1 MTVTA
6 KPNIRVEKHL
16 VRRSKDLVEL
26 IIGRTPMMWTDLH
39 RGHLARMKKCIS
51 TDTFVRKVIR
61 KSNASNRVFSPLL
74 FLLSGGSVVAIQEG
88 RTSPRRAWQR
98 PTDS

>member
-51 TDTFVRKVIR
+51 TEIEA
-61 KSNASNRVFSPLL
+61 SPENAQLVMIEACGIHNL
-74 FLLSGGSVVAIQEG
+74 FLVVNGIVKSKLRYLSENY
-88 RTSPRRAWQR
+88 RLTLY
-98 PTDS
+98 D

>member
-16 VRRSKDLVEL
+16 VWRSKDLVEL

-51 TDTFVRKVIR
+51 TETGA
-61 KSNASNRVFSPLL
+61 SPENAQCLMIEVCGIPNL
-74 FLLSGGSVVAIQEG
+74 FLVANGIV
-88 RTSPRRAWQR
+88 RSKLR
-98 PTDS
+98 

>member
-6 KPNIRVEKHL
+6 KPNIRVEKL
-16 VRRSKDLVEL
+16 VVWRSKDLVEL

-51 TDTFVRKVIR
+51 TETGA
-61 KSNASNRVFSPLL
+61 SPENAQCVMIDVCGIHNL
-74 FLLSGGSVVAIQEG
+74 FLVADGIV
-88 RTSPRRAWQR
+88 RRKLR
-98 PTDS
+98 

>member
-1 MTVTA
+1 MTVSA

-51 TDTFVRKVIR
+51 TEIEA
-61 KSNASNRVFSPLL
+61 SPENAQLVMIEACGIHNL
-74 FLLSGGSVVAIQEG
+74 FLVANGIV
-88 RTSPRRAWQR
+88 RSKLR
-98 PTDS
+98 